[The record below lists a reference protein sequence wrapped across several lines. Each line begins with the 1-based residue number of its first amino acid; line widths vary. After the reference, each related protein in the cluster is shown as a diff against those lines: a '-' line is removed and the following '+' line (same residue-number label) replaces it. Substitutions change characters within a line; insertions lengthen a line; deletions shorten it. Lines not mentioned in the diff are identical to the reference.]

1 MTIPSGCRW
10 CGIDQR
16 DHAQRWTP
24 PSKGGPGWHKW
35 AQPTQE
41 QIKARMLARRAAQSA
56 TQDDEGLSGPCDCG
70 EGAVHYTDADCPAA
84 QRAAAWP

>member
-1 MTIPSGCRW
+1 VIVNPSGCRY
-10 CGIDQR
+10 CGINAR
-16 DHAQRWTP
+16 EHARRWKP
-24 PSKGGPGWHKW
+24 LVGWHKW

-56 TQDDEGLSGPCDCG
+56 AEDDEGLSGPCDCG

-84 QRAAAWP
+84 QRAAARP